1 MGFKEINIYIGNDEP
16 LKRELVEELT
26 ILYGGTTTIDTQGT
40 WEASDR
46 VYSEQ
51 GYIIQVVTHE
61 PLEDVY
67 SAIDRIH
74 NSVNSHE
81 VAIMVTSKP
90 IDYNMRLYR

>member
-1 MGFKEINIYIGNDEP
+1 MGFKEINIYIGDDNI
-16 LKRELVEELT
+16 LKRELVHELT
-26 ILYGGTTTIDTQGT
+26 MEYGGTTTIPTYGT

-61 PLEDVY
+61 PVEDVY

-74 NSVNSHE
+74 KSVNSNE
-81 VAIMVTSKP
+81 IAIMVTSKP